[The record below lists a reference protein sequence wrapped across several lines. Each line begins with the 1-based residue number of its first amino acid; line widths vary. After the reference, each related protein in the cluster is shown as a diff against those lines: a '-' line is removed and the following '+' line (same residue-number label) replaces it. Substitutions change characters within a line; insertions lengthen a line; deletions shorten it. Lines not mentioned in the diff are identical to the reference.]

1 MFQWKSILC
10 EKYTWDKYDHG
21 VIDRAVNAIKFN
33 KSVFQKN
40 PKFLI
45 AYVHKA
51 ADRTSAA
58 I

>member
-10 EKYTWDKYDHG
+10 EKYVWEIYDHG
-21 VIDRAVNAIKFN
+21 VIDHAIKFN